1 VFGSISSLPIPRTI
15 FLTFSEIGL
24 PPGSRVLMKS
34 MPASSIFWFNRVPTV
49 VFPEPSGPSSVIK
62 IAFIS

>member
-1 VFGSISSLPIPRTI
+1 M

-24 PPGSRVLMKS
+24 PPGSRVFMKS
-34 MPASSIFWFNRVPTV
+34 IPASPIFWASSVPTV

-62 IAFIS
+62 IAFI